1 MIQLARLHIC
11 VRQVPTARPGSK
23 VSECSGNV
31 VAYPLECHALLRH
44 LGTKAED
51 LPNWITVLFE
61 GDDRSVVSRDRALV
75 VGASELRQAFHW
87 LLYNCWPWLEATK
100 EIGVTPDFFGCDI
113 ENTIKSYSI

>member
-11 VRQVPTARPGSK
+11 VRQVPTARPG

-61 GDDRSVVSRDRALV
+61 GDDRSVVCRELNTFLLPF
-75 VGASELRQAFHW
+75 ASFGLNDKAF
-87 LLYNCWPWLEATK
+87 
-100 EIGVTPDFFGCDI
+100 I
-113 ENTIKSYSI
+113 

>member
-31 VAYPLECHALLRH
+31 VAYLLECHVLLHH
-44 LGTKAED
+44 LDTKAEE
-51 LPNWITVLFE
+51 LSNWITVLFE
-61 GDDRSVVSRDRALV
+61 SDDWSVVCRDRTLV